1 MRMLG
6 EQLTYG
12 GSMEDPPKWVMR
24 GQKRWATFVPKNI
37 MTMDIIS
44 RKLIFGVLLLSACGT
59 GTTAEE
65 ATGTQQDIPAV
76 EAATACDPLVGEFR
90 DLMADYEA
98 GLKEMVADGKVDE
111 ERQKEWSAKA
121 KDLGERINAKGE
133 RELGLKCYQEFNT
146 IGQVYAP
153 RIAEL
158 GMQLALLQ
166 MKDKGMDPAAM
177 EQVKKAMGK

>member
-1 MRMLG
+1 
-6 EQLTYG
+6 
-12 GSMEDPPKWVMR
+12 MEDPPKWVMR

-44 RKLIFGVLLLSACGT
+44 RRMVREGQRPG
-59 GTTAEE
+59 
-65 ATGTQQDIPAV
+65 
-76 EAATACDPLVGEFR
+76 R
-90 DLMADYEA
+90 AD
-98 GLKEMVADGKVDE
+98 
-111 ERQKEWSAKA
+111 QCQ
-121 KDLGERINAKGE
+121 GE

-177 EQVKKAMGK
+177 EQVKKAMGQ